1 MNFFRNKNKKELI
14 MSEVRVRFAPSP
26 TGYLHIGGLR
36 TALFNYLYARHTGGK
51 MILRI
56 EDTDRTRF
64 VEGALENLLKA
75 LKWSGV
81 EIDEGVMLDE
91 NGKVTEKGD
100 FGPYIQSERVKQG
113 IYDKYI
119 NQLLEEGK
127 AYYCFCSQERVDKVR
142 DQMKADG
149 LTPKY
154 DGLCRSIPLEE
165 ARERVANGEE
175 YTVRLKLPKDYDI
188 SFEDRIKGKIT
199 FNTDDQDDQVLI
211 KRDGYPTYHFAV
223 VVDDHLMGI
232 THVVRGDEW
241 ISSTP
246 KHVYLYEAFGWDA
259 PEYIHLPT
267 VLNKDHK
274 KYSKR
279 NGDGMVEDFIEE
291 GYMPEGLI
299 NFLSLL
305 GWSPDSEEE
314 IFTMEELAKQ
324 FDFDRV
330 NKTGAVFDKKKLD
343 WVNGHYVR
351 DLPPEKL
358 AEDIKPYM
366 EKAGL
371 IDESYDHDKLVLL
384 AETWQSAIDKFSDAP
399 ELAKNY
405 YIKSEEVNY
414 DDDAKEAVSTEDAK
428 TLFDAFLN
436 HLDEVDEIDAD
447 FAKSVM
453 KTIQKETGIK
463 GKNLWFPV
471 RAAVTGSVHG
481 PDLSN
486 AFLIMGKDLV
496 KDRLEYVRDN
506 F

>member
-1 MNFFRNKNKKELI
+1 MTD
-14 MSEVRVRFAPSP
+14 VRVRFAPSP

-36 TALFNYLYARHTGGK
+36 TALFNYLYARHTGGT

-75 LKWSGV
+75 LSWAKV

-91 NGKVTEKGD
+91 SGKVTERGEY
-100 FGPYIQSERVKQG
+100 GPYIQSDRVKAG
-113 IYDKYI
+113 IYNKYI
-119 NQLLEEGK
+119 EKLIEEDK
-127 AYYCFCSQERVDKVR
+127 AYYCFCSQERIDKVR
-142 DQMKADG
+142 DQQKADG

-165 ARERVANGEE
+165 AKKRIANGEE
-175 YTVRLKLPKDYDI
+175 YTVRLKLPKNREI
-188 SFEDRIKGKIT
+188 SFVDRIKGKIT
-199 FNTDDQDDQVLI
+199 FNTDDMDDQVLI
-211 KRDGYPTYHFAV
+211 KRDGFPTYHFAV
-223 VVDDHLMGI
+223 VVDDHLMKI

-267 VLNKDHK
+267 VLNENHK

-291 GYMPEGLI
+291 GYLPEGLI
-299 NFLSLL
+299 NFLALL

-314 IFTMEELAKQ
+314 IFSIEELAKQ

-330 NKTGAVFDKKKLD
+330 NKTGAVFDKRKLD

-351 DLPPEKL
+351 EMSLEDLAK
-358 AEDIKPYM
+358 AIKPFM
-366 EKAGL
+366 EKSGL
-371 IDESYDHDKLVLL
+371 VDENYSDKNYKLL

-399 ELAKNY
+399 KLSKNY
-405 YIKSEEVNY
+405 YLEDSEVCY
-414 DDDAKEAVSTEDAK
+414 DDEAKEILKEEDSKKLIDAYLAK
-428 TLFDAFLN
+428 
-436 HLDEVDEIDAD
+436 LDEVSEIDAD
-447 FAKSVM
+447 FAKSIM
-453 KTIQKETGIK
+453 KKIQKETGIK
-463 GKNLWFPV
+463 GKNLWFPI
-471 RAAVTGSVHG
+471 RAAITGSVHG

-486 AFLIMGKDLV
+486 VMLLMGKDKINNRLKFV
-496 KDRLEYVRDN
+496 KEN

>member
-1 MNFFRNKNKKELI
+1 MTD
-14 MSEVRVRFAPSP
+14 VRVRFAPSP

-36 TALFNYLYARHTGGK
+36 TALFNYLYARHTGGT

-75 LKWSGV
+75 LSWAKV

-91 NGKVTEKGD
+91 SGKVTERGEY
-100 FGPYIQSERVKQG
+100 GPYIQSDRVKAG
-113 IYDKYI
+113 IYNKYI
-119 NQLLEEGK
+119 EKLIEEDK
-127 AYYCFCSQERVDKVR
+127 AYYCFCSQERIDKVR
-142 DQMKADG
+142 DQQKADG

-165 ARERVANGEE
+165 AKKRIANGEE
-175 YTVRLKLPKDYDI
+175 YTVRLKLPKNREI
-188 SFEDRIKGKIT
+188 SFVDRIKGKIT
-199 FNTDDQDDQVLI
+199 FNTDDMDDQVLI
-211 KRDGYPTYHFAV
+211 KRDGFPTYHFAV
-223 VVDDHLMGI
+223 VVDDHLMKI

-267 VLNKDHK
+267 VLNENHK

-291 GYMPEGLI
+291 GYLPEGLI
-299 NFLSLL
+299 NFLALL

-314 IFTMEELAKQ
+314 IFSIEELAKQ

-330 NKTGAVFDKKKLD
+330 NKTGAVFDKRKLD

-351 DLPPEKL
+351 EMSVEDLAK
-358 AEDIKPYM
+358 AIKPFI
-366 EKAGL
+366 EKSGL
-371 IDESYDHDKLVLL
+371 VDENYSDENYKLL

-399 ELAKNY
+399 KLSKNY
-405 YIKSEEVNY
+405 YLEDSEVCY
-414 DDDAKEAVSTEDAK
+414 DDEAKEILKEEDSKKLIDAYLAK
-428 TLFDAFLN
+428 
-436 HLDEVDEIDAD
+436 LDEVSEIDAD
-447 FAKSVM
+447 FAKTIM
-453 KTIQKETGIK
+453 KKIQKETGIK
-463 GKNLWFPV
+463 GKNLWFPI
-471 RAAVTGSVHG
+471 RAAITGSVHG

-486 AFLIMGKDLV
+486 VMLLMGKDKINNRLKFV
-496 KDRLEYVRDN
+496 KEN

>member
-1 MNFFRNKNKKELI
+1 MEN
-14 MSEVRVRFAPSP
+14 VRVRFAPSP

-36 TALFNYLYARHTGGK
+36 TALFNYLYARHTGGD
-51 MILRI
+51 MLLRI

-75 LKWSGV
+75 LKWSGI

-91 NGKVTEKGD
+91 NGKVTQKGD
-100 FGPYIQSERVKQG
+100 CGPYIQSERVEEG

-119 NQLLEEGK
+119 DQLIEEGK
-127 AYYCFCSQERVDKVR
+127 AYYCFCSQERIDKVR
-142 DQMKADG
+142 DQQRADG

-165 ARERVANGEE
+165 AKKRVEAGEPH
-175 YTVRLKLPKDYDI
+175 TVRLKLPVNRDI
-188 SFEDRIKGKIT
+188 TFNDKIKGKIT

-211 KRDGYPTYHFAV
+211 KRDGFPTYHFAV

-246 KHVYLYEAFGWDA
+246 KHVYLYEAFGWKA

-291 GYMPEGLI
+291 GYMAEGLI
-299 NFLSLL
+299 NFLALL

-314 IFTMEELAKQ
+314 IFTMKQLAEQ

-330 NKTGAVFDKKKLD
+330 NKTGAVFDKRKLD

-351 DLPPEKL
+351 ELSVDELTEK
-358 AEDIKPYM
+358 IKPFM
-366 EKAGL
+366 VKSGL
-371 IDESYDHDKLVLL
+371 IDESYPEDKLKLL
-384 AETWQSAIDKFSDAP
+384 AATWQSAIDKFSDAP
-399 ELAKNY
+399 ELSKNY
-405 YIKSEEVNY
+405 FIDDKEMTWDEEAVEAIKT
-414 DDDAKEAVSTEDAK
+414 DDAKKLIDS
-428 TLFDAFLN
+428 FLN
-436 HLDEVDEIDAD
+436 HLEEIDEIDEE
-447 FAKSVM
+447 FASTIM
-453 KTIQKETGIK
+453 KKIQKETGIK

-471 RAAVTGSVHG
+471 RAAITGSVHG
-481 PDLSN
+481 PELSN
-486 AFLIMGKDLV
+486 AFVIMGKEKIKERLNYV
-496 KDRLEYVRDN
+496 KEN

>member
-1 MNFFRNKNKKELI
+1 
-14 MSEVRVRFAPSP
+14 MSDVRVRFAPSP

-36 TALFNYLYARHTGGK
+36 TALFNYLYARHTDGT

-75 LKWSGV
+75 LEWSGV
-81 EIDEGVMLDE
+81 EIDEGVMLDDE
-91 NGKVTEKGD
+91 GHVTEKGEY
-100 FGPYIQSERVKQG
+100 GPYIQSDRVEAG
-113 IYDKYI
+113 IYDEYI
-119 NQLLEEGK
+119 EKLIDEDK
-127 AYYCFCSQERVDKVR
+127 AYYCFCSQERVDAVR

-154 DGLCRSIPLEE
+154 DGLCRSIPKEE

-175 YTVRLKLPKDYDI
+175 YTVRLKLPQDREI
-188 SFEDRIKGKIT
+188 SFDDRIKGKIT
-199 FNTDDQDDQVLI
+199 FNTNDMDDQVLI
-211 KRDGYPTYHFAV
+211 KRDGFPTYHFAV
-223 VVDDHLMGI
+223 VVDDHLMKI

-267 VLNKDHK
+267 VLNENHK

-279 NGDGMVEDFIEE
+279 NGDGMVEDFIAE
-291 GYMPEGLI
+291 GYTPEGLV

-314 IFTMEELAKQ
+314 IFSIEELSKQ

-330 NKTGAVFDKKKLD
+330 NKTGAVFDKRKLD
-343 WVNGHYVR
+343 WINGHYVR
-351 DLPPEKL
+351 EMSAADL
-358 AEDIKPYM
+358 AEAIKPFM
-366 EKAGL
+366 LESGL
-371 IDESYDHDKLVLL
+371 IDEDYPADQLEML

-399 ELAKNY
+399 KLAANMY
-405 YIKSEEVNY
+405 ADPADMDWEEE
-414 DDDAKEAVSTEDAK
+414 AKEALDTEEAK
-428 TLFDAFLN
+428 TLVDAFLEK
-436 HLDEVDEIDAD
+436 LSGTDEIDEE

-453 KTIQKETGIK
+453 KSIQKETGIK
-463 GKNLWFPV
+463 GKNLWFPI
-471 RAAVTGSVHG
+471 RAAITGSVHG

-486 AFLIMGKDLV
+486 VMLLMGKENIEKRLNYV
-496 KDRLEYVRDN
+496 KENL
-506 F
+506 

>member
-1 MNFFRNKNKKELI
+1 MTD
-14 MSEVRVRFAPSP
+14 VRVRFAPSP

-36 TALFNYLYARHTGGK
+36 TALFNYLYARHTGGD
-51 MILRI
+51 MLLRI

-75 LKWSGV
+75 LKWSGI

-91 NGKVTEKGD
+91 DGEVTQKGD
-100 FGPYIQSERVKQG
+100 FGPYIQSERVEKG
-113 IYDKYI
+113 IYDEHIKTLI
-119 NQLLEEGK
+119 DEDK
-127 AYYCFCSQERVDKVR
+127 AYYCFCSQERIDKLR
-142 DQMKADG
+142 DQQKADG

-154 DGLCRSIPLEE
+154 DGLCRSIPKEE
-165 ARERVANGEE
+165 AAERVKNGEAH
-175 YTVRLKLPKDYDI
+175 TVRLKLPHDTEI
-188 SFEDRIKGKIT
+188 SFEDRVKGKIT

-211 KRDGYPTYHFAV
+211 KRDGFPTYHFAV

-246 KHVYLYEAFGWDA
+246 KHVYLYQAFGWQA

-299 NFLSLL
+299 NFLALL

-314 IFTMEELAKQ
+314 IFSMKELADQ

-351 DLPPEKL
+351 DLSEEDL
-358 AEDIKPYM
+358 AREIKPYM
-366 EKAGL
+366 VKAGL
-371 IDESYDHDKLVLL
+371 IGKDYPDEKLNLL
-384 AETWQSAIDKFSDAP
+384 AATWQSAIDKFSDAP
-399 ELAKNY
+399 SLSKNY
-405 YIKSEEVNY
+405 FLEDKDLKWDEEAVEAIKT
-414 DDDAKEAVSTEDAK
+414 DDAKV
-428 TLFDAFLN
+428 LFDSFLA
-436 HLDEVDEIDAD
+436 HLEEVEEVDEE
-447 FAKSVM
+447 FAKTIM
-453 KTIQKETGIK
+453 KKIQKETGIK

-471 RAAVTGSVHG
+471 RAALTGSVHG
-481 PDLSN
+481 PELSN
-486 AFLIMGKDLV
+486 AFIIMGKDKLV
-496 KDRLEYVRDN
+496 ERLKYVKEN